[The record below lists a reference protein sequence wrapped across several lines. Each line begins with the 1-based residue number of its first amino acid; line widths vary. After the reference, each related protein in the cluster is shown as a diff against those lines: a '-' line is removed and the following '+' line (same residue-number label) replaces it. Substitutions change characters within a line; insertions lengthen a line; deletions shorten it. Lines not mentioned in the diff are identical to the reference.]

1 MTQHRYER
9 KQQLRSDN
17 SGNLTFVERPPTA
30 QDLYITATFQILE
43 AGSSGIFV
51 ATTSDGTGIGYWA
64 QGQAAGPW
72 TWPGN
77 LDVTVQCKSLL
88 PNTLY
93 TLQIIGYSDS
103 NISLVDALPSGTG
116 TSALF
121 GHDAITQLAN
131 QPIGAAGAV
140 VYPGPANV
148 PTLAPQWFPCLSFA
162 ALRLAV
168 SCLTGGPIVIE
179 CMWSNQDLNATM
191 GYRKYIVG
199 DLTQSGSILQVV
211 IPHLGDQLSIKVSN
225 QTPEVP
231 ATFSI
236 CATHTTQ
243 PLAMFGGLDI
253 DNSQGF
259 SLDAG
264 QTLIVL
270 APPYIYGG
278 PAHLS
283 FNPGGFSAAY
293 VVSLEAQQEDG
304 SWNAFEVRSNA
315 DPGVRQDIDFFC
327 PAQPI
332 RLTAT
337 NNTGDTQT
345 GDAVLEYDLHRVG

>member
-1 MTQHRYER
+1 VTQHRYER

-17 SGNLTFVERPPTA
+17 AGNLTFTERPPTA
-30 QDLYITATFQILE
+30 QDLYIRATFQVLG
-43 AGSSGIFV
+43 AGSSGIFS
-51 ATTSDGTGIGYWA
+51 ATTSDGTGLGDWA

-77 LDVTVQCKSLL
+77 LDVNVTCKGLL

-93 TLQIIGYSDS
+93 TLQIIGRSDS
-103 NISLVDALPSGTG
+103 NLASLGDLPSGTG
-116 TSALF
+116 TTALF
-121 GHDAITQLAN
+121 GHDAITQLAD
-131 QPIGAAGAV
+131 QAIGAAGAV

-148 PTLAPQWFPCLSFA
+148 PTLTPQWFPCITFA

-168 SCLTGGPIVIE
+168 SCLTGGPIVVE
-179 CMWSNQDLNATM
+179 CMWANQDLSATM

-211 IPHLGDQLSIKVSN
+211 IPHLGDMLSIKVSN
-225 QTPEVP
+225 QTAATP
-231 ATFSI
+231 ASFSI

-264 QTLIVL
+264 ETLIVL

-283 FNPGGFSAAY
+283 FNPGGFSSAY
-293 VVSLEAQQEDG
+293 VMSLEAQQEDG
-304 SWNAFEVRSNA
+304 TWNAFEVRSNA
-315 DPGVRQDIDFFC
+315 DPGVRQDLDLFI

-337 NNTGDTQT
+337 NNTMSSET